1 MKTETKETPVKGA
14 LIYQPHGAAGE
25 YAKWAINLYHG
36 CSNGCTYCYNRRGVL
51 SHVFGDKPELAAPI
65 IKLRE
70 KLLNMYMKDRGI
82 TARENI
88 YSSAVFMYGVLA
100 AQRLILT
107 DLAKI
112 GEDKIRKDGGIFFSF
127 TCDPF
132 DSYLANNN
140 NITQWML
147 RTLVTSQI
155 PVTILTKNVDWL
167 YTEGW
172 KLVLTR
178 SHKAW
183 PEYVENLPHCLTIGF
198 TITGKDELEPNAPST
213 EKRIEALRKLHDE
226 YKIKTFV
233 SLEPIIDL
241 HSASEVIKETY
252 KITDEIRI
260 GAQSPIKKDRYD
272 PNEFVGFV
280 TAIKCIAR
288 FSKTR
293 LQVKNSMYKQADA
306 FGGVYRD
313 LCVRMLD
320 EIREIYSVK
329 SKEENHEK

>member
-1 MKTETKETPVKGA
+1 MEPETKETPIKGT
-14 LIYQPHGAAGE
+14 LIYQPQGAAGE

-51 SHVFGDKPELAAPI
+51 SHVFRDKPELAAPI
-65 IKLRE
+65 VKLRE

-88 YSSAVFMYGVLA
+88 YPSAVFWYGIFA

-132 DSYLANNN
+132 DSYLDNNN
-140 NITQWML
+140 NITKWML
-147 RTLVTSQI
+147 QTLVTSQI

-172 KLVLTR
+172 DRALTN
-178 SHKAW
+178 SPMIE
-183 PEYVENLPHCLTIGF
+183 PEYAENLPHCLTIGF
-198 TITGKDELEPNAPST
+198 TITGNDKLEPGAPST

-233 SLEPIIDL
+233 SLEPITSICT
-241 HSASEVIKETY
+241 ASEVIKKTY
-252 KITDEIRI
+252 QITDEIRI

-272 PNEFVGFV
+272 PNEFFGFV
-280 TAIKCIAR
+280 TSVKFLACDLPCR
-288 FSKTR
+288 FM
-293 LQVKNSMYKQADA
+293 VKDSMYKQAEA
-306 FGGVYRD
+306 FGGTYRD
-313 LCVRMLD
+313 MCIAKLD
-320 EIREIYSVK
+320 EIRKIYE
-329 SKEENHEK
+329 SKQTGNDEK